1 MIKNKSG
8 FTLIEL
14 LVVIAIIGILAAV
27 ALPLYKGYTIMA
39 KLSEVENAMSTVASS
54 VTAFY
59 QQNDSSWPDCPSINE
74 VGSSLGVA
82 LLAVNRV
89 RDISVSRADGT
100 ITALIQNIHFMVDNK
115 TLTLTP
121 NTSSNG
127 DGSITWIWGWS
138 SDFPPQFRPKSG
150 RFGN

>member
-74 VGSSLGVA
+74 VGNSLGVA
-82 LLAVNRV
+82 LIAVNRV

-100 ITALIQNIHFMVDNK
+100 VTAWIQNINFMVDNK

-121 NTSSNG
+121 STSV
-127 DGSITWIWGWS
+127 DGSITWNWGWS
-138 SDFPPQFRPKSG
+138 VDFPPQFRPKSG
-150 RFGN
+150 R